1 MSIYFIFFMIRYLS
15 ICLDASLEQFLG
27 NGDSVSYFGLI
38 KLINSDC
45 LIHFGLIVQKIKK
58 CIISKQE
65 LHACVYLNS
74 FIQMHL
80 DFSKKEFISYTKNG
94 FVDYLLKMIT
104 LDAFFDFLFQISCC
118 ICRFFQELEMKNE
131 MNLVLKHLIESL
143 KEEDSVHQ
151 ENSKINEVLETLDQ
165 ISELDQHVIDI
176 DFKIFLELILEKHE
190 NYIFEYASFLVSNR
204 NVHEE
209 CLDLIPIAFE
219 KMFEILST
227 DDEIE
232 MISNPFLYLEDIL
245 EMIQFDFLPW
255 ISKAIKS
262 CANRIMNSTSEE
274 IDSVFKFLI
283 RLIELFGDECE
294 IYISKYKVVPLTIQI
309 INFNTDSIENGF
321 QTRFLVA
328 MSFHR
333 FKLLEMYIPSI
344 LKESN
349 KLLNIDR
356 M

>member
-1 MSIYFIFFMIRYLS
+1 MIRFLS

-27 NGDSVSYFGLI
+27 NGDSVCYFGLI
-38 KLINSDC
+38 KLINTDC
-45 LIHFGLIVQKIKK
+45 LIHFGLIVQKIKE

-65 LHACVYLNS
+65 LHACIYLNS

-80 DFSKKEFISYTKNG
+80 DLSKKAFISYTKNG
-94 FVDYLLKMIT
+94 FVDYLLKMIK

-118 ICRFFQELEMKNE
+118 ICRCFQELEMKNE

-143 KEEDSVHQ
+143 EEEDSDQ
-151 ENSKINEVLETLDQ
+151 EYSKINEVLETLGQ

-176 DFKIFLELILEKHE
+176 DFKYFLELIVEKHE

-219 KMFEILST
+219 KMFETLST

-232 MISNPFLYLEDIL
+232 KITYPFLYLADIL
-245 EMIQFDFLPW
+245 EMIQFDFHPW

-262 CANRIMNSTSEE
+262 CVNRIMNCTSEE
-274 IDSVFKFLI
+274 IDSVFKFLL

-309 INFNTDSIENGF
+309 INFDADSIENGF
-321 QTRFLVA
+321 QTKFLVA
-328 MSFHR
+328 MSFYR

-349 KLLNIDR
+349 RLLNIDR